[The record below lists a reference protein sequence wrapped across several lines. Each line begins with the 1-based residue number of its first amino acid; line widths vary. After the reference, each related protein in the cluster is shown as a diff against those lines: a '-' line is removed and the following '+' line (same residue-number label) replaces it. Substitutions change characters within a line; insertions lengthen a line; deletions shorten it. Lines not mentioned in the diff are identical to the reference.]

1 MQDEKIQTVL
11 RQNPQGTIYGITF
24 IDYRTKSV
32 FNGSDLGKQYSVGA
46 LQQKIAG
53 GPPMDKQQENQQ
65 TQVFDKVSRNKGLAI
80 EKEEIFGKEIDGN
93 ELWQQLMQDEKK
105 SNYLQYELLQK
116 KRKKKRKPLL

>member
-1 MQDEKIQTVL
+1 
-11 RQNPQGTIYGITF
+11 
-24 IDYRTKSV
+24 
-32 FNGSDLGKQYSVGA
+32 
-46 LQQKIAG
+46 
-53 GPPMDKQQENQQ
+53 MDKQQENQQ